1 MSKIAVMKC
10 ACGAE
15 ARFEE
20 VSSYDTWITSQV
32 TLWRDTH
39 AKCQPV
45 NTPPKGDAK

>member
-1 MSKIAVMKC
+1 MSKAAVMKC

-20 VSSYDTWITSQV
+20 GSTYDGWITDQV
-32 TLWRDTH
+32 RAWRETH

-45 NTPPKGDAK
+45 NATPKGDTK